1 MTEPTAQ
8 PEEKKKR
15 IAGFFADVRARYAEK
30 KKNAPA
36 GDNKFRPAP
45 IWYFVTTVLLVLLMQ
60 NLVTSAHVE
69 IISYSQFKSLV
80 KKDLVK
86 DLVIR
91 QAIIDGNLK
100 GAAVKEIFPPEKL
113 KEMPPEV
120 LAGDKVFH
128 FETVRVEDPS
138 LTADLEAAQIPFR
151 GEVNSN
157 WLPTFYHGWFPSA
170 CFFCCGL
177 ILVRKWG
184 RQPAA

>member
-1 MTEPTAQ
+1 
-8 PEEKKKR
+8 
-15 IAGFFADVRARYAEK
+15 
-30 KKNAPA
+30 
-36 GDNKFRPAP
+36 
-45 IWYFVTTVLLVLLMQ
+45 MQ

-91 QAIIDGNLK
+91 ETIIDGNLK

-120 LAGDKVFH
+120 LAGEKVFH

-138 LTADLEAAQIPFR
+138 LTAELEAAKIPFQ
-151 GEVNSN
+151 G
-157 WLPTFYHGWFPSA
+157 
-170 CFFCCGL
+170 
-177 ILVRKWG
+177 
-184 RQPAA
+184 